1 MVTGRN
7 VTEGEKYRITR
18 MIVSG
23 VKISQLLVAEV
34 RDIRGVTTTVVMVG
48 VGGEKLETQSV
59 PQHGGDR

>member
-1 MVTGRN
+1 
-7 VTEGEKYRITR
+7 

-48 VGGEKLETQSV
+48 VSGEKLETQSV